1 MAFEKIENADLIGK
15 MIAELADVP
24 ELTADELKKRF
35 DAASK
40 DVIIPKFNKLIDALA
55 AVSAASN
62 IGMNPPEGITAEQN
76 IAAVIAALAVSV
88 KSNSESS
95 HTHSNKAVIDAITA
109 DVKKKYDDLVSLF
122 SAIKT
127 ISNVVKDDSTLLP
140 TGKAI
145 VDYVKELG
153 GGDML
158 KATYDSDDDGVV
170 DDASKLGGQAPAYYQ
185 KSTDNTL
192 QTDNKT
198 VTGAI
203 NEVYGMA
210 QNGGKNLIGEDFSS
224 EKSYTVGKH
233 VINGNS
239 RYRFIVDHP
248 AGPWDASHVEEIL
261 VDKEVEDLNENLTA
275 SDNLQFKFATD
286 GEGNY
291 GYLGADGS
299 LIPFSSGNVVPLN
312 GVFHYGFFVNSANGY
327 VAGAGILEDGTISL
341 NPISSTLAYMSLY
354 CGKDYKKIS
363 IEYGV
368 SINQANDAAYLR
380 IYCSSMPAGVGGT
393 IYETCLEKWCDTTVA
408 NVEETVTINV
418 STKGRYILIGF
429 DHTWSKNNNPSLVIK
444 KLQLS

>member
-1 MAFEKIENADLIGK
+1 MAFEKIENADLSGK
-15 MIAELADVP
+15 MISELSDVP

-55 AVSAASN
+55 ALSAASN

-76 IAAVIAALAVSV
+76 IAAVITALAVSV
-88 KSNSESS
+88 KSNSDLS
-95 HTHSNKAVIDAITA
+95 HSHSNKDVIDAITA
-109 DVKKKYDDLVSLF
+109 DAKKKYDDLVSLF

-170 DDASKLGGQAPAYYQ
+170 DDASKLGGQDPAYYQ

-248 AGPWDASHVEEIL
+248 AGPWDASHVEEIP
-261 VDKEVEDLNENLTA
+261 VDKEMEDLTENFA
-275 SDNLQFKFATD
+275 SKIKLSDGGYIGVRPFWEDNIIYIDLMKDSKNGAIVGLSQTGLIYFK
-286 GEGNY
+286 
-291 GYLGADGS
+291 
-299 LIPFSSGNVVPLN
+299 VQN
-312 GVFHYGFFVNSANGY
+312 GVQTRVW
-327 VAGAGILEDGTISL
+327 D
-341 NPISSTLAYMSLY
+341 
-354 CGKDYKKIS
+354 K
-363 IEYGV
+363 
-368 SINQANDAAYLR
+368 
-380 IYCSSMPAGVGGT
+380 
-393 IYETCLEKWCDTTVA
+393 
-408 NVEETVTINV
+408 
-418 STKGRYILIGF
+418 
-429 DHTWSKNNNPSLVIK
+429 
-444 KLQLS
+444 